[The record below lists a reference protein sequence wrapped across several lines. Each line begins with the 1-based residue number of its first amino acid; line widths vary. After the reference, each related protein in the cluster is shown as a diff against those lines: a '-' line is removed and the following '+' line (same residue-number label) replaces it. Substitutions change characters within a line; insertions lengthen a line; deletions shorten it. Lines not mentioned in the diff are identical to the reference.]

1 MASPVFIMSLMP
13 GKSGIRLL
21 LIRFSRPGDPISGL
35 MPEKSLI
42 RNKMPEPR
50 RTKPQRRSPMPEIT
64 RIGQAFAAR
73 RVQLGLTQH
82 LLADLAGVSR
92 YSVQALEHGTGSVK
106 LGSIIQIAEILGLR
120 MEVAPVGAAR

>member
-1 MASPVFIMSLMP
+1 
-13 GKSGIRLL
+13 
-21 LIRFSRPGDPISGL
+21 
-35 MPEKSLI
+35 
-42 RNKMPEPR
+42 
-50 RTKPQRRSPMPEIT
+50 MPEIT

-120 MEVAPVGAAR
+120 MEVAPVDGAAR